1 MSLDDL
7 WSLRESLNSELARRI
22 AAEKSRLDR
31 RLQQLA
37 PSGNI
42 HQERRAYPRVYP
54 KYANPSRPG
63 ETWSGRGKHPRWLTA
78 ALKRGH
84 TIEEFVIPK
93 NETEPS
99 QRRRGRRA

>member
-22 AAEKSRLDR
+22 AAEKSRLDQ
-31 RLQQLA
+31 RLRQLA

-42 HQERRAYPRVYP
+42 HAERRAYPRVYP

-63 ETWSGRGKHPRWLTA
+63 ETWSGRGKRPRWLA
-78 ALKRGH
+78 AQL
-84 TIEEFVIPK
+84 
-93 NETEPS
+93 S
-99 QRRRGRRA
+99 SGRKLDDFRIQPN